1 MQNHNFKGLSTTGL
15 APKDR
20 LWHINLTR
28 SQTIHNA
35 FHVLMSLYVI
45 NLTSLWSATVGR
57 TAYVIILNKILI
69 KVHCIIHVLHVI
81 LHSVLYNI
89 ASPLSFSLFVLWIC
103 PSFGFHFPSPCLVL
117 FRHNYLVNRSIMNI
131 LYGCRWKCFLCRNPV
146 FWLVLNR
153 DAWYLSD
160 W

>member
-1 MQNHNFKGLSTTGL
+1 MTYKPHQESDNTQCI
-15 APKDR
+15 P
-20 LWHINLTR
+20 R
-28 SQTIHNA
+28 SN
-35 FHVLMSLYVI
+35 VSLCYQSDI
-45 NLTSLWSATVGR
+45 ALISGR

-103 PSFGFHFPSPCLVL
+103 HSFGFHFPSPYLVL
-117 FRHNYLVNRSIMNI
+117 FRHNYLANRNIMNI
-131 LYGCRWKCFLCRNPV
+131 LYGCKWKCFLCRNPV
-146 FWLVLNR
+146 LRLVLNR

-160 W
+160 